1 MIEKILFNVLAF
13 AIFISIFWKLIKRND
28 TTYVYILILEFLG
41 IGARFVSILNNI
53 KLNFISILIIY
64 IMAVIIPIII
74 MILEKNNIFLSE
86 IICISIA
93 KLNFKYGNNEIARKK
108 LIKLISKY
116 PNSYYAH
123 KLLAQI
129 YESEEKYEEA
139 IDEYVKAI
147 EINTKDYDSY
157 YQIAF
162 LLNKNSKQEEAEEM
176 LEDLLAKKP
185 EYYKA
190 SELLGTILYDQEKFK
205 QAVSV
210 YLEALKYNPT
220 RYELYYGLGM
230 TYTRLNDFQTAKE
243 YYEKAAAINSM
254 LYHARLNIAQIALIT
269 GELDEAEAR
278 FIDCM
283 QDKDSEPDAY
293 YYLAII
299 CLMKGEEDKAVGYV
313 NIAIELDYRFYKKV
327 SKQEIFEPIMDQIR
341 SGQSKKRKYH
351 YTYEEVRTKKH
362 LDDTFCLIEKMKNNN
377 SKFDGNSDK
386 KVEKEL
392 ENDEHQRE

>member
-1 MIEKILFNVLAF
+1 MYCQRNCIKLEKILFALGDTKAAK
-13 AIFISIFWKLIKRND
+13 AILVKLV
-28 TTYVYILILEFLG
+28 T
-41 IGARFVSILNNI
+41 
-53 KLNFISILIIY
+53 
-64 IMAVIIPIII
+64 
-74 MILEKNNIFLSE
+74 
-86 IICISIA
+86 
-93 KLNFKYGNNEIARKK
+93 
-108 LIKLISKY
+108 KY

-220 RYELYYGLGM
+220 RYELYYELGE
-230 TYTRLNDFQTAKE
+230 RLTKLESYIPIIQIDVDSALEMAETMNEHKKE
-243 YYEKAAAINSM
+243 LFLGRQYMNLLSDLEKAGIIK
-254 LYHARLNIAQIALIT
+254 LK
-269 GELDEAEAR
+269 
-278 FIDCM
+278 
-283 QDKDSEPDAY
+283 DKD
-293 YYLAII
+293 I
-299 CLMKGEEDKAVGYV
+299 
-313 NIAIELDYRFYKKV
+313 N
-327 SKQEIFEPIMDQIR
+327 
-341 SGQSKKRKYH
+341 
-351 YTYEEVRTKKH
+351 
-362 LDDTFCLIEKMKNNN
+362 KN
-377 SKFDGNSDK
+377 
-386 KVEKEL
+386 E
-392 ENDEHQRE
+392 

>member
-74 MILEKNNIFLSE
+74 MLLEKNNIFLSE

-93 KLNFKYGNNEIARKK
+93 KLNLKYGNNEIARKK

-327 SKQEIFEPIMDQIR
+327 SK
-341 SGQSKKRKYH
+341 H
-351 YTYEEVRTKKH
+351 
-362 LDDTFCLIEKMKNNN
+362 
-377 SKFDGNSDK
+377 
-386 KVEKEL
+386 
-392 ENDEHQRE
+392 